1 MPSGAGYNAY
11 PAIMKMAIFF
21 DYALEKVA
29 INYAS
34 TSE

>member
-11 PAIMKMAIFF
+11 PPIMNMAILF

-29 INYAS
+29 ESYAV
-34 TSE
+34 